1 MLKKRVQPHVPVI
14 AGSAMLALCM
24 LSVVILPRTWR
35 ETIRENAFDLILFSD
50 EYLRRTADDGG
61 DQGVVVID
69 IDRRS
74 IEALGSWP
82 WPRETMAELVEAI
95 AVAKPEAIA
104 LDILFAEPDSRS
116 AAALARRLGR
126 ITGRADLDALAQEL
140 PDGDKRFATALQM
153 VPAVLGFVLDPEQ
166 TKAITSVP
174 IVTRGPL
181 PLHELWR
188 AAGAIGPAAQL
199 AQGVQGMGALSL
211 PGDADGTIPAFRC
224 LSARRT
230 RCCRGW
236 RWRRSV

>member
-14 AGSAMLALCM
+14 AGGAMLALCM
-24 LSVVILPRTWR
+24 LSLLILPRAWR

-95 AVAKPEAIA
+95 AAEKPEAIA

-116 AAALARRLGR
+116 AAALARRLGS
-126 ITGRADLDALAQEL
+126 ITGRADLGMPDYAGTSGRPPDFKPLNAGEIIELVELLGHWRQRGATGESIAQQAATVNSVRD
-140 PDGDKRFATALQM
+140 PMAKGD
-153 VPAVLGFVLDPEQ
+153 
-166 TKAITSVP
+166 
-174 IVTRGPL
+174 
-181 PLHELWR
+181 
-188 AAGAIGPAAQL
+188 
-199 AQGVQGMGALSL
+199 
-211 PGDADGTIPAFRC
+211 
-224 LSARRT
+224 
-230 RCCRGW
+230 
-236 RWRRSV
+236 